1 VPALQEWVATALV
14 KQGMILVALGLVPA
28 ALDVYDEILRR
39 FGQTAEGAAGEA
51 VADAHFF
58 KEQMRSGL
66 L

>member
-1 VPALQEWVATALV
+1 
-14 KQGMILVALGLVPA
+14 MILVALGLVPA

-39 FGQTAEGAAGEA
+39 FGETAQGAAGEA

-58 KEQMRSGL
+58 KQQMRSGL